1 MTNRLN
7 LLGDLI
13 DKALK
18 SGATDADAI
27 IINSTSLS
35 TEVRLGKLVDI
46 ERSENMAVALRVLI
60 NGQQAIVS
68 TADFSTQSLN
78 NILERVIAMA
88 KVTPSNPHLFLASKE
103 QMVHNF
109 VELDLYDTNEPS
121 AESLIEKAKITEDFA
136 LANKEI
142 TNSEGSSASYQS
154 GKIYF
159 ATSKG
164 FQHSY
169 QTSSSSLSLSV
180 LAGLN
185 ENMQT
190 DYAYSVARFAQDLK
204 SPEEIGLEAAKRVIS
219 KLNPRKLITS
229 EMPVI
234 FDRRVARG
242 LISALA
248 SAVNGSLISRGTS
261 FLLGNL
267 EQEIFNNQINI
278 IDDPFIIKGLGSRPF
293 DGEAIAG
300 TKLNIIE
307 KGILKTYLLDLQTAS
322 KLKMRTT
329 GHATRSLVSAPSPG
343 ISNLYLE
350 PGKISQ
356 ADMIKSIKRGLLITE
371 VFGHG
376 ANIITG
382 DYSQGV
388 SGFYIENGKIA
399 YPVSEITIA
408 SNLKYMFKHMSPA
421 NDLKFESSINS
432 PTIFIEKMTIAGV

>member
-1 MTNRLN
+1 MTNKLN
-7 LLGDLI
+7 LLSDLI

-18 SGATDADAI
+18 YGATDVDAI

-35 TEVRLGKLVDI
+35 TEVRLSKLVDI

-60 NGQQAIVS
+60 DGKQAIVS
-68 TADFSTQSLN
+68 TADLSTQSLN
-78 NILERVIAMA
+78 SALKRVIAMA
-88 KVTPSNPHLFLASKE
+88 KVTPSNPHLSLASKE
-103 QMVHNF
+103 QMAHKF
-109 VELDLYDTNEPS
+109 VELNLYDADEPS
-121 AESLIEKAKITEDFA
+121 AESLIEKARITEDFA
-136 LANKEI
+136 LADKEI
-142 TNSEGSSASYQS
+142 TNSDGASASYHA

-169 QTSSSSLSLSV
+169 KTSSSSLSLSV

-190 DYAYSVARFAQDLK
+190 DYAYSIARFAQDLK
-204 SPEEIGLEAAKRVIS
+204 SPEEIGLEAARRVIS
-219 KLNPRKLITS
+219 KLNPRKLVTC

-234 FDRRVARG
+234 FDQRVAKG

-248 SAVNGSLISRGTS
+248 GAVNGTLISRGTS
-261 FLLGNL
+261 FLIDHLG
-267 EQEIFNNQINI
+267 QEIFNDQINI

-293 DGEAIAG
+293 DGEAISG
-300 TKLNIIE
+300 TKLNIVE

-322 KLKMRTT
+322 KLEMKTT
-329 GHATRSLVSAPSPG
+329 GHATRSLASAPSPG
-343 ISNLYLE
+343 TSNLYLE

-356 ADMIKSIKRGLLITE
+356 EDMIKSIKKGLLITE

-376 ANIITG
+376 ANIVTG

-388 SGFYIENGKIA
+388 SGFYIENGEIT

-408 SNLKYMFKHMSPA
+408 SNLKYMFKHMTPA
-421 NDLKFESSINS
+421 NDLKFESSVNS
-432 PTIFIEKMTIAGV
+432 PSIFIEKMTVAGV